1 MAKPEDGGRYAGNAT
16 GSVIS
21 GWDLEFATL
30 ALVYYAQARVV
41 PEDGTSASV
50 SLTMIQ
56 API

>member
-41 PEDGTSASV
+41 PED
-50 SLTMIQ
+50 
-56 API
+56 